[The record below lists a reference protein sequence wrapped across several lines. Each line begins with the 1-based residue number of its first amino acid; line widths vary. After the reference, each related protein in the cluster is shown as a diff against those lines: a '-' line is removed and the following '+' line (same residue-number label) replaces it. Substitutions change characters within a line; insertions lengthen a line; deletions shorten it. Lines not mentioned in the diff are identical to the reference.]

1 MRKKSF
7 NIVRVLS
14 VILACL
20 CFGGCSSIPLKEGGL
35 EISKDTTL
43 GIGDDIGV
51 GSVTRQF

>member
-1 MRKKSF
+1 MKNISF
-7 NIVRVLS
+7 NVVYVMSVLL
-14 VILACL
+14 VCL